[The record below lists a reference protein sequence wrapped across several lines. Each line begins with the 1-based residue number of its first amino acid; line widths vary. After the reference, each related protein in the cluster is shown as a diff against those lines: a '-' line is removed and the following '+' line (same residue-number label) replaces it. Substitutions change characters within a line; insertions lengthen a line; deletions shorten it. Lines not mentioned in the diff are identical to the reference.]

1 MCFYFFANTRGKLLS
16 HHTNGTFGFANVH
29 SQRKN
34 QKSHFLAYAYPILK
48 KNPTKRKLLK
58 NSTIFVKSNC
68 TINIQQMKTNKL
80 VGEILR
86 EKREEKGLYLRHVSA
101 QLDIDTAILSKIER
115 SERKATKEQIVKL
128 AEILDLDKEELLI
141 LYLSEKI
148 LYEIKDEELGEE
160 ALKVAEQKIKY
171 KNKHK

>member
-1 MCFYFFANTRGKLLS
+1 M
-16 HHTNGTFGFANVH
+16 
-29 SQRKN
+29 
-34 QKSHFLAYAYPILK
+34 
-48 KNPTKRKLLK
+48 
-58 NSTIFVKSNC
+58 TIFVKSNY
-68 TINIQQMKTNKL
+68 TINIQQMETNKL

-86 EKREEKGLYLRHVSA
+86 EKREEKELYLRHVSA

-128 AEILDLDKEELLI
+128 ANILDLDKEELLI

-148 LYEIKDEELGEE
+148 LYEIKDEEFGEE
-160 ALKVAEQKIKY
+160 ALKVAEQKMKY